1 MCSEGRKIRMLSD
14 VEHIGGLV
22 ALSPPSPPPML
33 FPSSSTREMAFVLA
47 YGIVHHGGT
56 KRLNQVA

>member
-1 MCSEGRKIRMLSD
+1 MLPD

-22 ALSPPSPPPML
+22 AVAEPRPPSLPSSPPML
-33 FPSSSTREMAFVLA
+33 FPSFFFSTREMAFVLV
-47 YGIVHHGGT
+47 YGIVHHSGT